1 MMADGEECSD
11 EPMLATLTSL
21 ARESMPSATSAQ
33 LGRGWATVSSRLASR
48 DVRRRLFLRVSWAGA
63 AACGVTLL
71 ALGIVSWSRAHLHS
85 AAPPALVYRI
95 EGGSVLDGG
104 YLRESGS
111 EGVRIRFAEGTE
123 FALAPGARGRL
134 RSVDSAGAR
143 IAIET
148 GSASVQVTPRS
159 EAKWLIDAGPFLVTV
174 KGTVFNLSWDP
185 AAEKFELT
193 MQHGQ
198 VLVTGPVSQDGI
210 ALRAGQR
217 LAVNLPKKETLIT
230 ELKKEEA
237 WPGAAPAA
245 PTVDL
250 PTERPAAPE
259 AAAVFAPP
267 PPAGGKGSERRRWAE
282 ALAAGDW
289 DQILADVDRMGAKRI
304 LAEASNEE
312 LSVVADA
319 ARYRR
324 RVVLAREA
332 LLAER
337 RRFPGSARALDAA
350 FQLGRLEELN
360 ERGTARALAWYEEY
374 LRQAPTGTYAAEAL
388 GRKMMATSKL
398 QGASRAQPIAEQ
410 YLRRF
415 PSGTY
420 AGAARALLNGP

>member
-1 MMADGEECSD
+1 VTAALCAAVG
-11 EPMLATLTSL
+11 LQLVKTS
-21 ARESMPSATSAQ
+21 RT
-33 LGRGWATVSSRLASR
+33 RLPASE
-48 DVRRRLFLRVSWAGA
+48 
-63 AACGVTLL
+63 
-71 ALGIVSWSRAHLHS
+71 
-85 AAPPALVYRI
+85 PPALAYQI
-95 EGGSVLDGG
+95 EGGSILEGG
-104 YLRESGS
+104 YLRESGHDGIKLS
-111 EGVRIRFAEGTE
+111 FNEGSQ
-123 FALAPGARGRL
+123 LLLMPGARGRL
-134 RSVDSAGAR
+134 RSVDKEGAR
-143 IAIET
+143 VAIEQGT
-148 GSASVQVTPRS
+148 ASFQVMQRLDRR
-159 EAKWLIDAGPFLVTV
+159 WLVEAGPFLVTV

-198 VLVTGPVSQDGI
+198 VLVTGPVSQEGI

-245 PTVDL
+245 PAVDL

-289 DQILADVDRMGAKRI
+289 DQILADVDRVGAKRI

-337 RRFPGSARALDAA
+337 RRFPGSVRALDAA

-398 QGASRAQPIAEQ
+398 QGAPRAQPIAEQ

-420 AGAARALLNGP
+420 AGAARALLSVP